1 MLCFFIP
8 KIILR
13 IPPKNFGLLINT
25 TFIIFPLKYNRKV

>member
-13 IPPKNFGLLINT
+13 MPLKNFGLLINT
-25 TFIIFPLKYNRKV
+25 TFIIFPPDI